1 MKTLIIALLIGCSLF
16 VNELAAQDKT
26 HTVVAKENY
35 YSIARLYNL
44 SPKEIAAYNNLNME
58 AGLQIGQKIKIPA
71 PGQVTLPAAPTS
83 SVVKPTI
90 VAPPKPTTAVVAPAE
105 NNVPMRHVVA
115 QGETLFRISKN
126 FNVDVND
133 VKQWNNLSSD
143 DVKIGQ
149 TLIINKGVKSEV
161 GVGQVT
167 SQTTVATTK
176 AQVPVAA
183 TTAPP
188 KKVTEDTALVYIS
201 PVETKVEEPKKD
213 ENVQKAVG
221 IRSAGYSQAPPV
233 KQPVAESIK
242 AESIV
247 VSSTKTQT
255 TAPSKAVVYEAGES
269 NAPVEGAFS
278 SVFTKGKNAN
288 NFSGEAATFKSTS
301 GWQDNKYYV
310 LINDVAPGT
319 ILKIATSE
327 KVVYAKVLGNMPE
340 MKENNG
346 LLLRIS
352 NAAAAHLGIVDPKF
366 PVQVTYY

>member
-71 PGQVTLPAAPTS
+71 PGQITLPAAPTT
-83 SVVKPTI
+83 SVVKPTV
-90 VAPPKPTTAVVAPAE
+90 VAPPKPTTAVVPSVE
-105 NNVPMRHVVA
+105 NDVPMRHVVA

-133 VKQWNNLSSD
+133 VKRWNNLTSD

-149 TLIINKGVKSEV
+149 TLLINKEGKSEQS
-161 GVGQVT
+161 VGQVAH
-167 SQTTVATTK
+167 QTTVANTN

-188 KKVTEDTALVYIS
+188 KKVSEDTALVYIS
-201 PVETKVEEPKKD
+201 PVETKIEEPKKD
-213 ENVQKAVG
+213 EKIQKAVA
-221 IRSAGYSQAPPV
+221 IRSGGYSQAPPV
-233 KQPVAESIK
+233 KQPEVESVK

-247 VSSTKTQT
+247 VSPAKTLT
-255 TAPSKAVVYEAGES
+255 TAPSKTDVYSA

-278 SVFTKGKNAN
+278 NLFTKGNSAT